1 MTGTT
6 APARAGGPDPSVP
19 APPGGGPLRR
29 GGVALITN
37 GAATGL
43 LGLAYWVVA
52 ARLYGQTAVGQNA
65 SLVSAMLTVSGLAQ
79 LNYTRS
85 LSSLIPRARQ
95 SAVRLVGRVYVLV
108 GVVSLVAGAVLAAV
122 LPGLS
127 SRFGFLHPPGLVIPG
142 FALAVVLWSIFT
154 LEDTVL
160 ASTRRASVVPIEN
173 IAFGAA
179 KLLLLYLLA
188 RVGFGD
194 LNIFASWVLPLVLIV
209 VPINLF
215 AFRRALPQ
223 MARLPAEVVE
233 VPGRW
238 VRQDFAGYMLWL
250 AGTSPLPFLVLAV
263 LGPKPSASFYIPLT
277 VATAI
282 DVVSLNVGNAITAE
296 VSRNKGQVDRHAAR
310 FVAAFWLLVLV
321 GSVVLVFVAPT
332 LLQIFGHRYRSGS
345 GVVLRML
352 LGVSA
357 ARSAMFLNNAL
368 ARAAG
373 RGGRILIVQAIASL
387 FTLSIG
393 LATMTH
399 LGVKGMALGWLVG
412 SVLAGLVAA
421 RWVIPAVVPHLRRTT
436 GRKPAHARRPAPEP
450 RGPVSVLSRRRGP
463 AGGQPSEK

>member
-1 MTGTT
+1 M
-6 APARAGGPDPSVP
+6 PAEPGEGVNEREPVVASVVP
-19 APPGGGPLRR
+19 APPTSAVSPAGRPLRR

-52 ARLYGQTAVGQNA
+52 ARLYGQTAVGENA

-85 LSSLIPRARQ
+85 LSSLIPRARER
-95 SAVRLVGRVYVLV
+95 AGLLVGRVYLVV
-108 GVVSLVAGAVLAAV
+108 GVASLVAGAVLAAV
-122 LPGLS
+122 LPSLS
-127 SRFGFLHPPGLVIPG
+127 SRFGFLHPADLVIPG

-160 ASTRRASVVPIEN
+160 ASTRKSSVVPIEN

-194 LNIFASWVLPLVLIV
+194 LNIFASWVLPLVVIV

-215 AFRRALPQ
+215 AFRRALPE
-223 MARLPAEVVE
+223 MAQLPAEVVK

-296 VSRNKGQVDRHAAR
+296 VSRNRGQVDRHAAR
-310 FVAAFWLLVLV
+310 FVVGFWLLVLV

-352 LGVSA
+352 LAVSA
-357 ARSAMFLNNAL
+357 ARSAMFIHNAL

-373 RGGRILIVQAIASL
+373 KGRRILVVQAIAAVL
-387 FTLSIG
+387 TLSIG
-393 LATMTH
+393 LGTMTH
-399 LGVKGMALGWLVG
+399 LGVKGMATGWLAG
-412 SVLAGLVAA
+412 SILAGVVAA
-421 RWVIPAVVPHLRRTT
+421 RWVIPAVLPNLGRSARRTP
-436 GRKPAHARRPAPEP
+436 RHARRS
-450 RGPVSVLSRRRGP
+450 SVAS
-463 AGGQPSEK
+463 